1 MSEII
6 AGKKDINNK
15 IFLNYF
21 KYQNPLFLVKDLI
34 SAEQDRNEKLVNN
47 INDRLIDLRNSV
59 NRKEIPENKNP
70 EKEVKIVEII
80 LAFNKQQKGKGIK
93 MLYLNKCFKEYQQLL
108 HK

>member
-47 INDRLIDLRNSV
+47 INDGLIDLRNSV
-59 NRKEIPENKNP
+59 NRK
-70 EKEVKIVEII
+70 
-80 LAFNKQQKGKGIK
+80 
-93 MLYLNKCFKEYQQLL
+93 
-108 HK
+108 

>member
-34 SAEQDRNEKLVNN
+34 STEQDRNEKLVNN
-47 INDRLIDLRNSV
+47 INDGLIDLRNSV

-80 LAFNKQQKGKGIK
+80 LAFNKQQKRKGIK

>member
-21 KYQNPLFLVKDLI
+21 RYQNPLFLVRDLI
-34 SAEQDRNEKLVNN
+34 SAEQDKNEKLVNN
-47 INDRLIDLRNSV
+47 INDGLIDLRNSV

-70 EKEVKIVEII
+70 EKEVK
-80 LAFNKQQKGKGIK
+80 
-93 MLYLNKCFKEYQQLL
+93 MLK
-108 HK
+108 

>member
-47 INDRLIDLRNSV
+47 INDGLID
-59 NRKEIPENKNP
+59 
-70 EKEVKIVEII
+70 
-80 LAFNKQQKGKGIK
+80 
-93 MLYLNKCFKEYQQLL
+93 
-108 HK
+108 